1 MKLFKSAWFKC
12 ITTLLLIILISGV
25 GIAVLSFLWEVSPE
39 ERTGRALQ
47 KIYGRQVSASEYVID
62 FDRETMPDEDGKYS
76 YDFGVIDK
84 IFIVGKDD
92 TDMTVDTN
100 YDMLFKT
107 TGNEGYKG
115 GTVTMWIKVTING
128 ADKNVDKVIIDSYD
142 KQTLMSQ
149 LGASYINGFL
159 IDISNNY
166 DTYFYSKDNKEV
178 ANEKINPVTGA
189 TKSAQAGCNAVNC
202 VIEFMK
208 GVN

>member
-12 ITTLLLIILISGV
+12 ITTLLLIILVSGV

-47 KIYGRQVSASEYVID
+47 KIYGRQVLSSEYVVE
-62 FDRETMPDEDGKYS
+62 FDRETMTDKDGKYTF
-76 YDFGVIDK
+76 DFGVI
-84 IFIVGKDD
+84 
-92 TDMTVDTN
+92 
-100 YDMLFKT
+100 
-107 TGNEGYKG
+107 
-115 GTVTMWIKVTING
+115 
-128 ADKNVDKVIIDSYD
+128 DKVIIDSYD

-149 LGASYINGFL
+149 LGASYVNGFL
-159 IDISNNY
+159 IDISNDY
-166 DTYFYSKDNKEV
+166 DTYFYSKENKNV
-178 ANEKINPVTGA
+178 AEQKLNPVTGA

>member
-1 MKLFKSAWFKC
+1 MNLFKSVWFKC

-25 GIAVLSFLWEVSPE
+25 GIAILSFLWEVSPE

-47 KIYGRQVSASEYVID
+47 KIYGREVASSEYVIK
-62 FDRETMPDEDGKYS
+62 FDRETMNDEDGRYS

-107 TGNEGYKG
+107 TGGEGYKG
-115 GTVTMWIKVTING
+115 GTVTMWIKVVING
-128 ADKNVDKVIIDSYD
+128 ANKKIDKVIIDSYD

-149 LGASYINGFL
+149 LGSSYTNGFL

-166 DTYFYSKDNKEV
+166 DTYFYSKDNKNVE
-178 ANEKINPVTGA
+178 EKLNPVTGA